1 MKKIFLFLILVTISK
16 TAFADVVNTPTGSPV
31 SDVMLLVGVIVI
43 AALLIIRYRRTRSRR

>member
-1 MKKIFLFLILVTISK
+1 MKKILLFLILVTISK
-16 TAFADVVNTPTGSPV
+16 TTFADVVNTPTGSPV